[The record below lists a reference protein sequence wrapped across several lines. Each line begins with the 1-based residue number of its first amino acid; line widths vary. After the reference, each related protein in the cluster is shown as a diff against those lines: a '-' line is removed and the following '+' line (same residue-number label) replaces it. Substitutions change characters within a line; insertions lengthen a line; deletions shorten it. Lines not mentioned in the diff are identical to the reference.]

1 MQLVEKFKPDTV
13 VVAANC
19 LEARRIKSL
28 LQSYVEQNNIS
39 VFYCPFII
47 SELFAKT

>member
-1 MQLVEKFKPDTV
+1 MSLVEKFKPDTI

-28 LQSYVEQNNIS
+28 LQSFVEQINIS
-39 VFYCPFII
+39 VFYCSYIVP
-47 SELFAKT
+47 